1 MKAIT
6 LTRANKRVWQRLNEG
21 IEKHM
26 ADKDNINKNKYKT
39 NSVSGQNPDT
49 GHLY

>member
-1 MKAIT
+1 MRRAHEEQVKAIT

-26 ADKDNINKNKYKT
+26 ADKA
-39 NSVSGQNPDT
+39 VC
-49 GHLY
+49 